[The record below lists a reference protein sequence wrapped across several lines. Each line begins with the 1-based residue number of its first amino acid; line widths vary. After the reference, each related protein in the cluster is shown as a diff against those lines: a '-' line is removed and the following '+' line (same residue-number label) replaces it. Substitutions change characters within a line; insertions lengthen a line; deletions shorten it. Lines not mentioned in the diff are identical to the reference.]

1 MGWAQGGNACGNSST
16 RVPSS
21 RAGAEA
27 RSQDAPLQRFG
38 GTSREQGKG
47 TVTQSRRLR
56 ESVNLD
62 QHRRPLLS
70 RLCKNSGSRP
80 LASSPPR
87 REVGGSARRGAADL
101 LHVCSRG
108 PPADVHGWGPPA
120 SRRWLNSS
128 PAGPEGTSGTCA
140 HTAPVVIM
148 DGHKPPLRE
157 TLGHTTEKKLR
168 QHHPQRYKTRN
179 ETRVPL
185 DKKEGFLVIK
195 IWQLKHLDKKIW
207 EKVVEI
213 SQERRQME
221 GGAGTF
227 RGSLGGRASCRQEP
241 GKKGRTRSHHSSDTR
256 KGRVRAPCRDPRGWA
271 GP

>member
-1 MGWAQGGNACGNSST
+1 MGRARGGNTCGNSST
-16 RVPSS
+16 QVPSS

-27 RSQDAPLQRFG
+27 RSRDAPLQRFG

-62 QHRRPLLS
+62 QHRHPLLS
-70 RLCKNSGSRP
+70 RLYKNSGSRP
-80 LASSPPR
+80 LASSPPG
-87 REVGGSARRGAADL
+87 ENSEAPPGEEAADL
-101 LHVCSRG
+101 PLVCSR
-108 PPADVHGWGPPA
+108 GPPA

-128 PAGPEGTSGTCA
+128 PAGPEGTRGTCA
-140 HTAPVVIM
+140 HTAPVVIT

-179 ETRVPL
+179 ETKVPL

-195 IWQLKHLDKKIW
+195 IWQLKHLDKEIW

-227 RGSLGGRASCRQEP
+227 RGSLGGPASCRQEP

-256 KGRVRAPCRDPRGWA
+256 KGRVRAPCRDARGWA